1 MTGERDSAVVR
12 ETKLRANGRE
22 GEAAWGMCESWR
34 AMVGELV
41 GRESVLRAC
50 WETLAVLVS
59 VESGRGRKE
68 MSEIEGTRRKE
79 SCSRWEDQGG

>member
-1 MTGERDSAVVR
+1 MGERDSAVVR

-41 GRESVLRAC
+41 GREWALGEYR
-50 WETLAVLVS
+50 ETLAV
-59 VESGRGRKE
+59 
-68 MSEIEGTRRKE
+68 
-79 SCSRWEDQGG
+79 